1 MKNNSKNQD
10 PESGQG
16 ISRRSVIAT
25 AAWAVPVVAFA
36 AAAPLAS
43 ASPTSAT
50 HFVSGGLNQTSTSGN
65 FTVTSIAASKY
76 VIEDAGALGWTT
88 GVLSA
93 IFSLNHNEG
102 NIYSGD
108 FFNFESGSPVSLAV
122 SDTITSSDAIVWTV
136 TSLSRTELVLTAAAL
151 NVNSSVVEIQFPA
164 IRSTGTYD
172 GRPYV
177 SYQMSIQNI
186 SDQTDGFIQFLNN
199 RPPV

>member
-1 MKNNSKNQD
+1 MKIENSAPENNH
-10 PESGQG
+10 EL
-16 ISRRSVIAT
+16 SRRSLLTT

-50 HFVSGGLNQTSTSGN
+50 HYVSGGLNQTSSAGS
-65 FTVTSIAASKY
+65 FTATSIASSKY
-76 VIEDAGALGWTT
+76 VIEDAGSLGWTT

-93 IFSLNHNEG
+93 IFSLNANGG
-102 NIYSGD
+102 NIYTGN
-108 FFNFESGSPVSLAV
+108 FFNFESGTPVALAI

-136 TSLSRTELVLTAAAL
+136 TSLSSTELVLSAAAID
-151 NVNSSVVEIQFPA
+151 VTSTIVEIQFPA

-177 SYQMSIQNI
+177 SYQMSIQNL
-186 SDQTDGFIQFLNN
+186 SEQTDGFIQFLNN
-199 RPPV
+199 RPAPV